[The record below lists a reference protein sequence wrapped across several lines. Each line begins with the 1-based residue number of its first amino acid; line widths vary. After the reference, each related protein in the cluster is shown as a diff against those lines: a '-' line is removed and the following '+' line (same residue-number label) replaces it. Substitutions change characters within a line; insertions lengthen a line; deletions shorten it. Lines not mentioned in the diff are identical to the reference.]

1 MRDSSLLEKPDEADG
16 LYPRTDL
23 ENANATVPV
32 PTSATSASTGR
43 ERAASTMAELEH
55 FDLDTDK
62 DRVPVTILT
71 GFLGAGKTTLFNHI
85 LTASHGKKIA
95 VIQNEFGEVG
105 IDDRLMAKN
114 TKFQSDEE
122 IVEVLNGCVCC
133 SVRSDLVNIIKKLA
147 ARAKAGKLFLDGIV
161 IETTG
166 MADPGPV
173 AQTFLTDPEIRAYA
187 RVDGVVTL
195 VDAKHVMQHLD
206 EKKADGAINESVCQ
220 VAFADRL
227 LLNKVDLVP
236 SEKELQ
242 TVEARLRSIN
252 AFAPIQ
258 RCTRSNVSVDRVLD
272 IRGFDLSRAL
282 ERDPG
287 FLDPK
292 RAPTKHDALV
302 SSHSID
308 QGAARHLRG
317 VKTGELDLM
326 LTQEWIGSLL
336 EEQGADIYRMKGVL
350 AIAHSNRRFVF
361 HAVHMNMDGS
371 FEAPWADGEP
381 RESKLVFIGK
391 GLDPKA
397 LNEAFN
403 SCLDSPELTAER
415 LAALRFAIG
424 DTVECNTGEG
434 EWATGEIV
442 QLMYRDDGMPP
453 GMIAPYQVRL
463 SDGECISICRATSSP
478 ARASSHSWRRSP
490 ADAPGSSR
498 CSASPTTPSTP
509 TASRQWRRRCR
520 PSTSCSSPWAT
531 RTLAPQ
537 QRAWARWGRR
547 SRTPPAS
554 RLSTCSGAT

>member
-1 MRDSSLLEKPDEADG
+1 
-16 LYPRTDL
+16 
-23 ENANATVPV
+23 
-32 PTSATSASTGR
+32 
-43 ERAASTMAELEH
+43 MAELEH

-336 EEQGADIYRMKGVL
+336 EERGADIYRMKGVL

-463 SDGECISICRATSSP
+463 SDGECIYAPSDDDCIVRKP
-478 ARASSHSWRRSP
+478 RRRSHRLRELGSG
-490 ADAPGSSR
+490 AD
-498 CSASPTTPSTP
+498 
-509 TASRQWRRRCR
+509 
-520 PSTSCSSPWAT
+520 
-531 RTLAPQ
+531 LAEPDAHGGCGGGGGPPDQ
-537 QRAWARWGRR
+537 EAEPEHGNQGRKRGRR
-547 SRTPPAS
+547 GREHDHDEDGHEDGHVHDEDCGHLEVEEERGSRRGRAH
-554 RLSTCSGAT
+554 RHEHGHH